1 MEPLILL
8 FTAILAFIF
17 LAIGYF
23 IGQKITE
30 HNWKDKLPEIREEAI
45 QRSRSVLAGQF
56 SEQLAPYLPDFP
68 FSPSE
73 ARFLGKPIDFLIFQG
88 MDEKKIEEVV
98 FVEVKSGKSGLN
110 TAEKSLKE
118 TIMQKKVRWMEYRIP
133 EGVTGRRDKK
143 S

>member
-1 MEPLILL
+1 MEINTLIL
-8 FTAILAFIF
+8 FTFFAIIF

-30 HNWKDKLPEIREEAI
+30 HQWKDQLPEIREQAI

-73 ARFLGKPIDFLIFQG
+73 ARFLGKPTDFLIFRG
-88 MDEKKIEEVV
+88 MDQKQIEEVI

-133 EGVTGRRDKK
+133 EGVTKK
-143 S
+143 KE

>member
-1 MEPLILL
+1 M
-8 FTAILAFIF
+8 
-17 LAIGYF
+17 
-23 IGQKITE
+23 
-30 HNWKDKLPEIREEAI
+30 
-45 QRSRSVLAGQF
+45 
-56 SEQLAPYLPDFP
+56 
-68 FSPSE
+68 
-73 ARFLGKPIDFLIFQG
+73 GKPIDFLIFQG
-88 MDEKKIEEVV
+88 MDQKQIEEVV